1 MKIVCLLLLVP
12 ALAFAAPAR
21 SIEVDVQPAGW
32 RAEALATA
40 LKTDLVDDRL
50 KLAKADADLRVELVI
65 EEAQIRYHVAALWP
79 GAPPPRI
86 GTIAIGGSRAAFAA
100 KLRDELHGLARVTI
114 DERVAPAVMPP
125 PLPIVLIGC
134 AVATLVMLAPFLVRR
149 RVPIGVATIAGACV
163 LVIFARMSSA
173 LWLGLGGLA
182 WGTFVVTTM
191 PIVFPPIIGFGR
203 IEQGE
208 LGRVLSAWVAAVG
221 RRALAASL
229 LYVPI
234 ALVAWWFGDVVIV
247 ALVLLAAR
255 MTVRGVIAVI
265 ALELDARLIDTTAN
279 RSAWEAA
286 TRAYVIGYVHRAR
299 LDVDRDLLARVQLV
313 PSTGDEVVA
322 YGGGLAAS
330 RIAIPRRMLELAL
343 APWGRPHDYAAP
355 RVSTL
360 HWTEWNAGLLMPTE
374 IEDDKIAT
382 AEQRQPK
389 PFTAE
394 GEADREVLGEP
405 PTLAG
410 TVEPAAL
417 DPQPSAYR
425 PHDDPMWLEWDSGD
439 DDDGTDAGDR
449 DFLFGAIMY
458 ALAAIQRH
466 DDRLATFALRWPRLR
481 RREPA
486 IGDYHT
492 ALAGARHHLVQY
504 LGFRKWK
511 REDLLTARAF
521 APELEAAT
529 RRVVT
534 VAAGTDARIS
544 RLADP
549 DHVTAFRR
557 LVLATTIVA
566 CVAAI
571 GIAVVSAVRYHA
583 SFVEETTHGQN

>member
-1 MKIVCLLLLVP
+1 MKFVCLVLLLP

-21 SIEVDVQPAGW
+21 SIALDVQPTGW

-40 LKTDLVDDRL
+40 LKADLVDDRL
-50 KLAKADADLRVELVI
+50 TLAKADPDLRVELVI
-65 EEAQIRYHVAALWP
+65 EDAQVRYHIAALWP
-79 GAPPPRI
+79 GAPPPRV
-86 GTIAIGGSRAAFAA
+86 GRIAFGGSRAAFAA

-114 DERVAPAVMPP
+114 DERVAPAVIPP
-125 PLPIVLIGC
+125 VLVNVGIGC
-134 AVATLVMLAPFLVRR
+134 AVAVVVMLAPFFVRR
-149 RVPIGVATIAGACV
+149 RRPIGVLAIAGACAI
-163 LVIFARMSSA
+163 VIAASLSST

-208 LGRVLSAWVAAVG
+208 LGRVLAAWVAAVG
-221 RRALAASL
+221 RRAVLVSL
-229 LYVPI
+229 LYVPV
-234 ALVAWWFGDVVIV
+234 AVVAWWFGDLVIV
-247 ALVLLAAR
+247 ALALLVVR
-255 MTVRGVIAVI
+255 MTVRGVIAVVAI
-265 ALELDARLIDTTAN
+265 ELDTRLIDHTAN
-279 RSAWEAA
+279 AGWAAA
-286 TRAYVIGYVHRAR
+286 TRAYVAGYVQRSR
-299 LDVDRDLLARVQLV
+299 LDVDRDLLSRVQLV
-313 PSTGDEVVA
+313 PGTGDEVVA

-330 RIAIPRRMLELAL
+330 RIVIPLRMLELAL

-374 IEDDKIAT
+374 IDDDRVPT
-382 AEQRQPK
+382 AAQREPK

-417 DPQPSAYR
+417 DPQSTAYR

-466 DDRLATFALRWPRLR
+466 DDRLATFALAWPRLR

-504 LGFRKWK
+504 LGFRKWQ

-534 VAAGTDARIS
+534 VAAGSDARIA

-549 DHVTAFRR
+549 EHVTAFRR
-557 LVLATTIVA
+557 FALATAIVA
-566 CVAAI
+566 CVAALGI
-571 GIAVVSAVRYHA
+571 GVVSAVRYHA

>member
-1 MKIVCLLLLVP
+1 MKIVCLLLLIP

-21 SIEVDVQPAGW
+21 SVEVDVQPAGW
-32 RAEALATA
+32 QAEALATA
-40 LKTDLVDDRL
+40 LKSDLVDDRL
-50 KLAKADADLRVELVI
+50 ILAKADPDLRVALVI
-65 EEAQIRYHVAALWP
+65 EEAQIRYRVSALWP
-79 GAPPPRI
+79 GAPPPRV
-86 GTIAIGGSRAAFAA
+86 GAIAIGGSRAAFAA
-100 KLRDELHGLARVTI
+100 ALRDELHGLARVTI
-114 DERVAPAVMPP
+114 DERVAPAVVPP
-125 PLPIVLIGC
+125 TLLVTAIGC
-134 AVATLVMLAPFLVRR
+134 AIAALVMLAPFLVRR
-149 RVPIGVATIAGACV
+149 RRPIGVMAIAGACV
-163 LVIFARMSSA
+163 LVLLAWMSSA

-182 WGTFVVTTM
+182 WGTFVVATM
-191 PIVFPPIIGFGR
+191 PIVFPPIIGLGR

-221 RRALAASL
+221 RRVVLASV
-229 LYVPI
+229 LYVPVAI
-234 ALVAWWFGDVVIV
+234 VAWWFGDLVIV
-247 ALVLLAAR
+247 ALALLATR
-255 MTVRGVIAVI
+255 MTVRGVIAVV
-265 ALELDARLIDTTAN
+265 ALELDARLIDDTG
-279 RSAWEAA
+279 SGWEAA
-286 TRAYVIGYVHRAR
+286 TRAYVIGYVERAR
-299 LDVDRDLLARVQLV
+299 LDLDRDLLARVRLV
-313 PSTGDEVVA
+313 PGTGDEVVA

-330 RIAIPRRMLELAL
+330 RIVIPKRMLELAL

-374 IEDDKIAT
+374 IEDDQIAT

-410 TVEPAAL
+410 TIEPAAL

-439 DDDGTDAGDR
+439 EDDGTDAGDR
-449 DFLFGAIMY
+449 DFLFGAIMH

-481 RREPA
+481 RREAA

-492 ALAGARHHLVQY
+492 ALIGARHHLVQY
-504 LGFRKWK
+504 LGFRKWQ

-529 RRVVT
+529 RRVVS
-534 VAAGTDARIS
+534 VAAGSDARIA

-549 DHVTAFRR
+549 EHVTAFRR
-557 LVLATTIVA
+557 FAFATAIVL
-566 CVAAI
+566 CVAAL
-571 GIAVVSAVRYHA
+571 GVAVVNAVRYH
-583 SFVEETTHGQN
+583 VEETTHGQN

>member
-1 MKIVCLLLLVP
+1 MKIVWLLLLVP

-40 LKTDLVDDRL
+40 LKSDLVDDRL
-50 KLAKADADLRVELVI
+50 KIAKADPDLRVELVI
-65 EEAQIRYHVAALWP
+65 GEAQIRYRAVALWP

-86 GTIAIGGSRAAFAA
+86 GAIAIGGSRAAFAA
-100 KLRDELHGLARVTI
+100 RLRDELHGLARVTI
-114 DERVAPAVMPP
+114 DERVAPAVTPP
-125 PLPIVLIGC
+125 GLAMALIGC
-134 AVATLVMLAPFLVRR
+134 AIAAAVMLAPFLVRR
-149 RVPIGVATIAGACV
+149 RRPIGVAAIAGACA
-163 LVIFARMSSA
+163 LVIAARMSSA

-208 LGRVLSAWVAAVG
+208 LGRVLSAWIAAVG
-221 RRALAASL
+221 RRALLASAI
-229 LYVPI
+229 YVP
-234 ALVAWWFGDVVIV
+234 VAIFAGWLGDLVIV
-247 ALVLLAAR
+247 ALALLVTR
-255 MTVRGVIAVI
+255 MTIRGLIAVV
-265 ALELDARLIDTTAN
+265 AMDLDAKLIDATAN
-279 RSAWEAA
+279 RAGWEAA
-286 TRAYVIGYVHRAR
+286 ARAYVIGYVERAR
-299 LDVDRDLLARVQLV
+299 LALDRDLLARVQLI
-313 PSTGDEVVA
+313 PGTGDEVVA
-322 YGGGLAAS
+322 YGGGLSAS
-330 RIAIPRRMLELAL
+330 RIVIPRRMLELAL

-374 IEDDKIAT
+374 IDDDKIAT
-382 AEQRQPK
+382 AEDRQPK

-410 TVEPAAL
+410 TVEPVAL

-449 DFLFGAIMY
+449 DFLFGAIMF

-481 RREPA
+481 RSEPA

-504 LGFRKWK
+504 LGFRKWQ

-529 RRVVT
+529 RRVVS
-534 VAAGTDARIS
+534 VAAGSDARIT

-557 LVLATTIVA
+557 FALATTIAV
-566 CVAAI
+566 CVTAL
-571 GIAVVSAVRYHA
+571 GFAVVSAVRYHA

>member
-1 MKIVCLLLLVP
+1 
-12 ALAFAAPAR
+12 
-21 SIEVDVQPAGW
+21 
-32 RAEALATA
+32 
-40 LKTDLVDDRL
+40 
-50 KLAKADADLRVELVI
+50 
-65 EEAQIRYHVAALWP
+65 
-79 GAPPPRI
+79 
-86 GTIAIGGSRAAFAA
+86 
-100 KLRDELHGLARVTI
+100 
-114 DERVAPAVMPP
+114 
-125 PLPIVLIGC
+125 
-134 AVATLVMLAPFLVRR
+134 
-149 RVPIGVATIAGACV
+149 
-163 LVIFARMSSA
+163 
-173 LWLGLGGLA
+173 
-182 WGTFVVTTM
+182 M

-221 RRALAASL
+221 RRALLASVV
-229 LYVPI
+229 YVPI
-234 ALVAWWFGDVVIV
+234 AIVAWWLGDVVIV
-247 ALVLLAAR
+247 ALALLVAR
-255 MTVRGVIAVI
+255 TAIRGAIAVVAI
-265 ALELDARLIDTTAN
+265 DLDARLIDRTA
-279 RSAWEAA
+279 SSGWEAA
-286 TRAYVIGYVHRAR
+286 TRAYVIGYVQRAR

-330 RIAIPRRMLELAL
+330 RILIPRRMLELAL
-343 APWGRPHDYAAP
+343 SPWGRPHDYAAP

-374 IEDDKIAT
+374 IEDDKLAT
-382 AEQRQPK
+382 VEQRQPK

-410 TVEPAAL
+410 TIEPAAL

-466 DDRLATFALRWPRLR
+466 DDRLATFALAWPRLR

-504 LGFRKWK
+504 LGFRKWQ

-534 VAAGTDARIS
+534 VAAGTDARIT

-549 DHVTAFRR
+549 EHVTALRR
-557 LVLATTIVA
+557 FALATTIVA

>member
-1 MKIVCLLLLVP
+1 MKIVCLVLLIP

-40 LKTDLVDDRL
+40 LKSDLVDDRL
-50 KLAKADADLRVELVI
+50 KLAKADPDLRVELAI
-65 EEAQIRYHVAALWP
+65 EEAQIRYRVAALWP
-79 GAPPPRI
+79 GAPPPRS
-86 GTIAIGGSRAAFAA
+86 GAIAIGGSRAAFAA

-114 DERVAPAVMPP
+114 DDRVAPAVVPP
-125 PLPIVLIGC
+125 ALGTVLIGC
-134 AVATLVMLAPFLVRR
+134 AIAAVVMLAPFLVRR
-149 RVPIGVATIAGACV
+149 RRPIGVAAIAGACV
-163 LVIFARMSSA
+163 LVVLARMSSA

-182 WGTFVVTTM
+182 WGTFAVTTM

-221 RRALAASL
+221 RRALLASL
-229 LYVPI
+229 FYVPI
-234 ALVAWWFGDVVIV
+234 AIVAWWLGDLVIT

-255 MTVRGVIAVI
+255 MTVRGAIAVV
-265 ALELDARLIDTTAN
+265 ASDLDARLIDSTAN

-286 TRAYVIGYVHRAR
+286 TRAYVLGYVQRAR
-299 LDVDRDLLARVQLV
+299 LGLDRDLLARVQLV
-313 PSTGDEVVA
+313 PGTGDEVVA
-322 YGGGLAAS
+322 YGGGLAPS
-330 RIAIPRRMLELAL
+330 RIVIPRRMLELAL

-374 IEDDKIAT
+374 IEDDKIAS

-410 TVEPAAL
+410 TVEPASL

-425 PHDDPMWLEWDSGD
+425 PHDDPMWLEWDSGEEH
-439 DDDGTDAGDR
+439 DGTDAGDR

-466 DDRLATFALRWPRLR
+466 DDRLATFALAWPRLR
-481 RREPA
+481 RPAAA

-504 LGFRKWK
+504 LGFRKWA

-534 VAAGTDARIS
+534 VAAGSDARIA

-549 DHVTAFRR
+549 EHVTAFRR
-557 LVLATTIVA
+557 FALATTIVV
-566 CVAAI
+566 CVAAL

>member
-1 MKIVCLLLLVP
+1 MKFVCLLLMLP
-12 ALAFAAPAR
+12 TLAFAAPAR
-21 SIEVDVQPAGW
+21 SIALDVQPTGW
-32 RAEALATA
+32 RSEALATA
-40 LKTDLVDDRL
+40 LKSDLVDDRL
-50 KLAKADADLRVELVI
+50 TLAKADPDLRVELVI
-65 EEAQIRYHVAALWP
+65 EGAQVRYHIAALWP
-79 GAPPPRI
+79 GAPPPRV
-86 GTIAIGGSRAAFAA
+86 GEIAIGGSRAAFAA

-125 PLPIVLIGC
+125 ALVIVLIGC
-134 AVATLVMLAPFLVRR
+134 AVAVVVMLAPFIVRR
-149 RVPIGVATIAGACV
+149 KRPLGVIAIAGACAS
-163 LVIFARMSSA
+163 VIAASMSSA

-208 LGRVLSAWVAAVG
+208 LGRVLAAWVAAVG
-221 RRALAASL
+221 RRALLASL

-234 ALVAWWFGDVVIV
+234 AIVAWRLGDLVIV
-247 ALVLLAAR
+247 ALVLLTVR
-255 MTVRGVIAVI
+255 MTIRSVIAVV
-265 ALELDARLIDTTAN
+265 AAELDARLIDRTAN
-279 RSAWEAA
+279 AGWAAA
-286 TRAYVIGYVHRAR
+286 TRAYVAGYVRRSR
-299 LDVDRDLLARVQLV
+299 LDIDRDLLSRVQLV
-313 PSTGDEVVA
+313 PGTGDEVVA

-330 RIAIPRRMLELAL
+330 RIVIPRRMLELAL

-355 RVSTL
+355 RVSTA
-360 HWTEWNAGLLMPTE
+360 HWTEWNTGLFMPTE

-382 AEQRQPK
+382 VEQREPK

-410 TVEPAAL
+410 TIEPAAL
-417 DPQPSAYR
+417 DPQPTAYR

-466 DDRLATFALRWPRLR
+466 DDRLATFALAWPRLR
-481 RREPA
+481 GREPA

-504 LGFRKWK
+504 LGYRKWQ

-534 VAAGTDARIS
+534 VAAGSDPRIT

-549 DHVTAFRR
+549 EHVTAFRR
-557 LVLATTIVA
+557 FALATAIVA
-566 CVAAI
+566 CVAVV
-571 GIAVVSAVRYHA
+571 GVAVVSAVRYHA

>member
-1 MKIVCLLLLVP
+1 MKIVCLMLLIP

-40 LKTDLVDDRL
+40 LKSDLVDDRL
-50 KLAKADADLRVELVI
+50 KLAKADPDLRVELAI
-65 EEAQIRYHVAALWP
+65 EEAQIRYRVAALWP
-79 GAPPPRI
+79 GAPPPRS
-86 GTIAIGGSRAAFAA
+86 GAIAIGGSRAAFAA

-114 DERVAPAVMPP
+114 DDRVAPAVVPP
-125 PLPIVLIGC
+125 ALGTVLIGC
-134 AVATLVMLAPFLVRR
+134 AIAAVVMLAPFLVRR
-149 RVPIGVATIAGACV
+149 RRPIGVAAIAGACV
-163 LVIFARMSSA
+163 LVVLARWSSA

-182 WGTFVVTTM
+182 WGTFAVTTM

-221 RRALAASL
+221 RRALLASL
-229 LYVPI
+229 FYVPI
-234 ALVAWWFGDVVIV
+234 AIVAWWFGDLVIA

-255 MTVRGVIAVI
+255 MTVRGAIAVV
-265 ALELDARLIDTTAN
+265 ASDLDARLIDSTAN

-286 TRAYVIGYVHRAR
+286 TRAYVLGYVQRAR
-299 LDVDRDLLARVQLV
+299 LGLDRDLLARVQLV
-313 PSTGDEVVA
+313 PGTGDEVVA
-322 YGGGLAAS
+322 YGGGLAPS
-330 RIAIPRRMLELAL
+330 RIVIPRRMLELAL

-374 IEDDKIAT
+374 IEDDKIAS

-405 PTLAG
+405 PTLEG
-410 TVEPAAL
+410 TV
-417 DPQPSAYR
+417 
-425 PHDDPMWLEWDSGD
+425 
-439 DDDGTDAGDR
+439 AGDR

-466 DDRLATFALRWPRLR
+466 DDRRATFALAWPRLR
-481 RREPA
+481 RPAAA
-486 IGDYHT
+486 IGDYHP

-504 LGFRKWK
+504 LGFRKWA

-521 APELEAAT
+521 APEIEAAT

-534 VAAGTDARIS
+534 VAAGSDAQIA

-549 DHVTAFRR
+549 EHVTAFRR
-557 LVLATTIVA
+557 FALATTIVV
-566 CVAAI
+566 CVAAL

>member
-1 MKIVCLLLLVP
+1 MRGVV
-12 ALAFAAPAR
+12 A
-21 SIEVDVQPAGW
+21 V
-32 RAEALATA
+32 
-40 LKTDLVDDRL
+40 
-50 KLAKADADLRVELVI
+50 
-65 EEAQIRYHVAALWP
+65 VAA
-79 GAPPPRI
+79 G
-86 GTIAIGGSRAAFAA
+86 
-100 KLRDELHGLARVTI
+100 
-114 DERVAPAVMPP
+114 
-125 PLPIVLIGC
+125 
-134 AVATLVMLAPFLVRR
+134 
-149 RVPIGVATIAGACV
+149 
-163 LVIFARMSSA
+163 
-173 LWLGLGGLA
+173 
-182 WGTFVVTTM
+182 
-191 PIVFPPIIGFGR
+191 
-203 IEQGE
+203 
-208 LGRVLSAWVAAVG
+208 
-221 RRALAASL
+221 
-229 LYVPI
+229 
-234 ALVAWWFGDVVIV
+234 
-247 ALVLLAAR
+247 
-255 MTVRGVIAVI
+255 
-265 ALELDARLIDTTAN
+265 LDARLIDRTAN

-286 TRAYVIGYVHRAR
+286 TRAYVIGYVQRAR

-410 TVEPAAL
+410 TIEPAAL
-417 DPQPSAYR
+417 DPQPTAYR

-466 DDRLATFALRWPRLR
+466 DDRLATFTLAWPRVLVR

-504 LGFRKWK
+504 LGFRKWS

-534 VAAGTDARIS
+534 VAAGTDARIT

-549 DHVTAFRR
+549 EHVTAFRR
-557 LVLATTIVA
+557 FALATTIVA